1 MGRYDRTDLGA
12 YSLGLLD
19 AENAAVVERH
29 LETCADCRA
38 EVREF
43 DVVRKE
49 AQPADWHLGSGP
61 RIGDLILSA
70 HPPFFIEDADN
81 WPWWAKWLGGWGP
94 GRG

>member
-43 DVVRKE
+43 DVVRKLLD
-49 AQPADWHLGSGP
+49 ALGPGSG
-61 RIGDLILSA
+61 GHESSTA
-70 HPPFFIEDADN
+70 E
-81 WPWWAKWLGGWGP
+81 
-94 GRG
+94 